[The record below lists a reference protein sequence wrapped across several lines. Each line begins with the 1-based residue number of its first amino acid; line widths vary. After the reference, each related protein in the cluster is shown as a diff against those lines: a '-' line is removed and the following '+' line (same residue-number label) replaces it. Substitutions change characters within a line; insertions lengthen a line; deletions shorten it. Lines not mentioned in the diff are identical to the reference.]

1 LSEEYDLKDSGD
13 AVGQLYPVLVDAKG
27 NVIDGFHRLE
37 ANPEWRKEKLENI
50 DSEEKLL
57 LARCISNWH
66 RRQVS
71 REEKE
76 EWINGL
82 AKIYKK
88 QGLSASK
95 LIGGKYHNEIIAK
108 IVDKTGFSKPT
119 ITKHLDLKYKQKE
132 THSEGGKYKAKA
144 PASQVIETQFDFHR
158 KGYGRQLVERHRE
171 EVLEEEKPKIAAE
184 VREQTKKE
192 LLHNRD
198 FQREVIKE
206 IRKPKI
212 VKPDE
217 ACPSG
222 VCELPPVV
230 ETGDPLDVRAESI
243 DQFFV
248 DYPDCKCQSCK
259 HYGKCGVIY

>member
-1 LSEEYDLKDSGD
+1 LRGLILSEEYDLKDSGD
-13 AVGQLYPVLVDAKG
+13 AVGQLYPVLVDAEG

-82 AKIYKK
+82 AEIYKK
-88 QGLSASK
+88 QGILGARIVEK
-95 LIGGKYHNEIIAK
+95 IAK
-108 IVDKTGFSKPT
+108 VTGLYRGTVYGYLSDIFKERHHKP
-119 ITKHLDLKYKQKE
+119 HEYE
-132 THSEGGKYKAKA
+132 PRV
-144 PASQVIETQFDFHR
+144 PASQVIETQFEHM
-158 KGYGRQLVERHRE
+158 KNGYGRQLVERHRR

-192 LLHNRD
+192 LLRDRD